1 MAPVR
6 FFVGAVLLALLAL
19 AIATV
24 ALGVLAT
31 LRMPRPE
38 HRDDRS

>member
-1 MAPVR
+1 MKLFIV
-6 FFVGAVLLALLAL
+6 AVLLALLAL

-31 LRMPRPE
+31 LKMPRPE
-38 HRDDRS
+38 ERDEQR

>member
-1 MAPVR
+1 MR
-6 FFVGAVLLALLAL
+6 FVIGAALLTLLAL

-24 ALGVLAT
+24 ALGVITT

-38 HRDDRS
+38 GRDEQH